1 MNSRL
6 IFTVIFAGLVS
17 TAVMAQ
23 ATGPKSNRLVKVQ
36 TKKDSLG
43 LKRIYRS
50 WDEDDEERLE
60 RDLAHLDVTIQEA
73 VDKAMH
79 SVELALRNMDIPP
92 ADVEIPEIEIPAMDM
107 EDIHIPEINIPE
119 FDIRIPDIDVD
130 FDHDRFD
137 SDQDHHRDT
146 DGIKDKDKDQSGK
159 DKQQEKDK
167 KKGLVKIR

>member
-1 MNSRL
+1 MNARL
-6 IFTVIFAGLVS
+6 IFTVIFSCLVS

-23 ATGPKSNRLVKVQ
+23 ATGQQLNRLVKVQ

-60 RDLAHLDVTIQEA
+60 RDLAHLDVTIQAA
-73 VDKAMH
+73 VDR
-79 SVELALRNMDIPP
+79 VDLALRNMDIPP
-92 ADVEIPEIEIPAMDM
+92 VDVEIPEIEIPAMDM

-130 FDHDRFD
+130 IDHDRFD
-137 SDQDHHRDT
+137 FDRDHHSDT
-146 DGIKDKDKDQSGK
+146 EGIKDKDQSGK
-159 DKQQEKDK
+159 DKQKDKEK